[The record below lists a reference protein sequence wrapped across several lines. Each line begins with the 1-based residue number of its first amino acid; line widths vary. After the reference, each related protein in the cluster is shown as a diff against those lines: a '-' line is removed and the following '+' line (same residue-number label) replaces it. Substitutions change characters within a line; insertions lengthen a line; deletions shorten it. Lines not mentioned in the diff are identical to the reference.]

1 MGQLPAHALVHFVIP
16 AYNEEANV
24 GLVVRRLRALYPDG
38 CVVVVNDGSTDGT
51 AARARDGGAQVV
63 IDMPFNAGY
72 GTALHTGLVWSA
84 RHEAK
89 YTVTLDA
96 DGQHDPTQ
104 IEKLLNLMEAG
115 ADIALGSRFLP
126 ESVCY
131 RVPAAR
137 RAASWLF
144 ARTVSLLAG
153 KRFTDPT
160 TGFQCLNRKAL
171 LLLVNLRDFPEK
183 YPDADLILYS
193 HLRGCRVE
201 EAAVAMHADQTG
213 DSMHGLWKS
222 ALYAPKMFVAMLAV
236 FLNRFAH

>member
-1 MGQLPAHALVHFVIP
+1 MGQVPADAIIHFVIP

-24 GLVVRRLRALYPDG
+24 ALVVCRLKALYPSG

-51 AARARDGGAQVV
+51 AERARESGAQV
-63 IDMPFNAGY
+63 IDMPFNGGY
-72 GTALHTGLVWSA
+72 GTALHTGLLWSA
-84 RHEAK
+84 RHDAK

-104 IEKLLNLMEAG
+104 IAKLLTLMEAG

-126 ESVCY
+126 QSVCY

-144 ARTVSLLAG
+144 ARTVSMLAG

-193 HLRGCRVE
+193 HLHGCRVE
-201 EAAVAMHADQTG
+201 EAAVVMHADRTG

-222 ALYAPKMFVAMLAV
+222 ALYTPKMLVAMLAV